1 MRINWFGLI
10 AGILTLLV
18 IVLSVYMPWWVLSVG
33 DNLFKINASP
43 IYTNFGLLG
52 DSFTI
57 PILLALNISSILLFT
72 AAGIIMLIYSF
83 VPTKPYAIHLLNFSY
98 KKPLWAIIGFIVA
111 LLTPVG
117 IAAFLGVNIPLM
129 GTSTIS
135 LPESLTF
142 GMGINFK
149 VFVTGGFLLPFWLA
163 VSAAVLCIGA
173 KLYHGRAAKVAT
185 VKAVDTKTVD
195 ASDVTVTA

>member
-1 MRINWFGLI
+1 MRINWFGLV

-18 IVLSVYMPWWVLSVG
+18 IILSIFMPWWVLTVG
-33 DNLFKINASP
+33 DSLFKINASP
-43 IYTNFGLLG
+43 LYTNFGLLG

-57 PILLALNISSILLFT
+57 PLLLALNISSILLFT

-98 KKPLWAIIGFIVA
+98 KKPLWALVGFIVG
-111 LLTPVG
+111 LLIPIG

-129 GTSTIS
+129 GTSALT

-142 GMGINFK
+142 GLGVNFK
-149 VFVTGGFLLPFWLA
+149 VFVSGGFLLPFWLA
-163 VSAAVLCIGA
+163 ISAAVLCIGA
-173 KLYHGRAAKVAT
+173 KLYHGRAAKVLT
-185 VKAVDTKTVD
+185 EKIVDVKPTESPVETKTV
-195 ASDVTVTA
+195 

>member
-18 IVLSVYMPWWVLSVG
+18 IVISVFIPWWVLTVG
-33 DNLFKINASP
+33 DDLFKINASP

-57 PILLALNISSILLFT
+57 PLLLALNISAILLFT
-72 AAGIIMLIYSF
+72 AAGILMLIYSF

-98 KKPLWAIIGFIVA
+98 RKPLWALIGFIIGLV
-111 LLTPVG
+111 TPVA
-117 IAAFLGVNIPLM
+117 IAGFLGVSIPLM
-129 GTSTIS
+129 GTSAIT

-142 GMGINFK
+142 GLGLNFK
-149 VFVTGGFLLPFWLA
+149 VFVSGGFLLPFWLA
-163 VSAAVLCIGA
+163 IVAAILCIGA
-173 KLYHGRAAKVAT
+173 KIYHGRAAKVADVT
-185 VKAVDTKTVD
+185 AVDTKT
-195 ASDVTVTA
+195 ANSPDVNVKE